1 MSQLDYAEIMQRAA
15 GYLARQVQ
23 QDGSF
28 VYIRSRKGEVL
39 EKRYN
44 MLRHCGSV
52 WAMAG
57 VQKILPD
64 TELSEAIAR
73 AAGYMR
79 ANTVVCQSP
88 EADGD
93 MLQILDHSF
102 AKLGGNALAYL
113 AFDES
118 GLMEP
123 ALKQGLLNGLKFF
136 LTEDAAC
143 RFYKFNP
150 YTGQITD
157 LVSEYYPG
165 EAALAFCVAG
175 EFALAEKLIRTLKVT
190 RDKDKVLQ
198 DHWLMQA
205 LERLLQYSRTLP
217 LPQAQELQQF
227 ILQYYRDIYTQ
238 IDSDRYYWGRNTP
251 MACRAEGLLS
261 YIAVL
266 HSVGDVAGYIKVRS
280 LLDQIMLQLAA
291 FQASGGIVDG
301 AFLDLKKARIDYTQH
316 SLSSFLRYYQHQ
328 QSGIL

>member
-1 MSQLDYAEIMQRAA
+1 MSQIDFTDIMRRAA
-15 GYLARQVQ
+15 GYLARQVL
-23 QDGSF
+23 QDGAF

-39 EKRYN
+39 DKQYN

-57 VQKILPD
+57 VQKIIPD
-64 TELSEAIAR
+64 AELADAIVR
-73 AAGYMR
+73 AAAFMR
-79 ANTVVCQSP
+79 ANLVVCQSP
-88 EADGD
+88 QTEGD
-93 MLQILDHSF
+93 MLQILDHKF

-123 ALKQGLLNGLKFF
+123 ALKQGLLNGLRFF

-150 YTGQITD
+150 YTGHVTD

-165 EAALAFCVAG
+165 EAALAFCVAR
-175 EFALAEKLIRTLKVT
+175 EFVLAEKLIRTLKVT

-205 LERLLQYSRTLP
+205 LEHLLKHSRTLP
-217 LPQAQELQQF
+217 TAQAEELQHF
-227 ILQYYRDIYTQ
+227 ILQYYRDIYAQ

-266 HSVGDVAGYIKVRS
+266 HSTGDVAGYIKVRS
-280 LLDQIMLQLAA
+280 LLDKIMVQLVSY
-291 FQASGGIVDG
+291 QASGGIVDG
-301 AFLDLKKARIDYTQH
+301 AFIDLKKARIDYTQH